1 MPQPLGNPEDQT
13 PIAVTQTPAEI
24 IVENIGF
31 QSIEFVNTG
40 RNDCFYGK
48 LSTLTS
54 VRGAPIFS
62 QGGRRTF
69 ENIQSGWKIS
79 FVCKTGKTTTLRRI
93 NYV

>member
-1 MPQPLGNPEDQT
+1 MPQPLGNPEDQNT
-13 PIAVTQTPAEI
+13 ISVSDSAAEI
-24 IVENIGF
+24 TVGNIGF
-31 QSIEFVNTG
+31 QSIEFVNMG

-48 LSTLTS
+48 LSTVTS
-54 VRGAPIFS
+54 ARGAPIFS

-79 FVCKTGKTTTLRRI
+79 FVCASGKTTTLRRI